1 MESKVVSLD
10 VIPGHPKFLRLPS
23 VSRSLIHSILPKAC
37 HEMHL
42 KPKVFSI
49 TNKPLMIDGAPVLT
63 PRKDRTK
70 KRKKRENE
78 SFLGRAE
85 NVRPCSNSYIYRKIF
100 ENKAVTQREFK
111 QYYSPRVHKT
121 QKPICLK
128 TFYCEVQSNKARTR
142 ARKRAPASLNTTQ
155 ILFVQNQGNNLH
167 FIPEVQSN
175 MESSEFNLESMSNF
189 LDF

>member
-1 MESKVVSLD
+1 MSLD